1 MHQDDFE
8 FIRDLPHVP
17 SAEALDFMLR
27 HIANSIEFDLA
38 NVPTGHFPI
47 LTRHVCD
54 KALAVTTLLAA
65 RQKTEH
71 PEVVAA
77 QLDPKTVKMIEEM
90 LRAFAAMSKSVNERM
105 EKSAQDTHREI
116 VSVTKSFDELRRI
129 KEVLQKMQNEKLFG
143 FVTKIRPNDFRA
155 LCAIL
160 AKGDMAK
167 AARALNL
174 SKSTVKGRVRLW
186 RTRGPAYK
194 VLLEMVRW
202 RKKIGQKGTVPVP
215 ESVLQNT
222 ASHTDYAGILADVL
236 EEILAMTEENWQ
248 EKAEHWPNCSV
259 PSFRAKRPK
268 KWPRLAIPAPPS
280 RVLHQKSI
288 NPPGHQLSS
297 RPRPRH
303 LELGTW
309 NLELLPPPSS
319 VIPITFHVSR
329 FTSAFAPLHLCVF
342 ALNPPAPNL
351 QSAIGNRQFPPAHFP
366 HLCPSAFIRGQN
378 SLLASSLSS
387 FPSVKSA
394 ISPSRWRPS
403 SVLGRESVL
412 ASINFVCFATTIRD
426 SEQPVWA
433 SILWWAW
440 EANFVVKNLCA

>member
-1 MHQDDFE
+1 MHTVARSSRGLARDAVKQPDFE

-38 NVPTGHFPI
+38 NAPTGHFPI

-65 RQKTEH
+65 RQKTKH

-77 QLDPKTVKMIEEM
+77 QLDPKTVDTLAEM
-90 LRAFAAMSKSVNERM
+90 LRAFAAMRKDVKEGLDKSTEDMHRDMAAASKNVNERLEKSAQDAAAATQDVRERM
-105 EKSAQDTHREI
+105 EKSAQDTHRELAAAIKDLKESQEMSAQDTHREI

-167 AARALNL
+167 AARALHL
-174 SKSTVKGRVRLW
+174 AETTVTNRVRLW
-186 RTRGPAYK
+186 RSRGPAYK

-202 RKKIGQKGTVPVP
+202 RKQIGQKGTVPVP
-215 ESVLQNT
+215 ESVLKNT

-248 EKAEHWPNCSV
+248 EKAE
-259 PSFRAKRPK
+259 A
-268 KWPRLAIPAPPS
+268 LA
-280 RVLHQKSI
+280 
-288 NPPGHQLSS
+288 
-297 RPRPRH
+297 
-303 LELGTW
+303 
-309 NLELLPPPSS
+309 ELL
-319 VIPITFHVSR
+319 R
-329 FTSAFAPLHLCVF
+329 PLVE
-342 ALNPPAPNL
+342 
-351 QSAIGNRQFPPAHFP
+351 R
-366 HLCPSAFIRGQN
+366 
-378 SLLASSLSS
+378 
-387 FPSVKSA
+387 
-394 ISPSRWRPS
+394 
-403 SVLGRESVL
+403 
-412 ASINFVCFATTIRD
+412 
-426 SEQPVWA
+426 
-433 SILWWAW
+433 
-440 EANFVVKNLCA
+440 